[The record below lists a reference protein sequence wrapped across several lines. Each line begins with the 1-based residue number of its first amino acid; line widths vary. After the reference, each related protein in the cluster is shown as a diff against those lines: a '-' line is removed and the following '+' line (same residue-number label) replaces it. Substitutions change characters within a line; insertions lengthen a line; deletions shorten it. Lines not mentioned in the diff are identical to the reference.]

1 MIISYIGHSCFK
13 IKGKRGTIITDPYHE
28 YIGFA
33 LPGLSAD
40 IITVSHDLEDHNNI
54 KAISGTTRRKNPFI
68 VDQPGEYE
76 VAGLSVFGVATWQDA
91 SQGAERG
98 GNIVYTCLVDDL
110 RICHLGD
117 LGHELTSEQL
127 EEIGSADILL
137 CPVGG
142 VFTIN
147 PAQAVKIIRSLEPSI
162 VIPMHYKTPQHKEE
176 VFGELA
182 SLDDFIKEY
191 GAEVEP
197 VEKLEIEKSRLPE
210 ETELIVL
217 KQTVS

>member
-1 MIISYIGHSCFK
+1 MILSFLGHSCFK
-13 IKGKRGTIITDPYHE
+13 IKGKRGTIITDPYNG
-28 YIGFA
+28 YVGFN
-33 LPGLSAD
+33 LPGVSAD
-40 IITVSHDLEDHNNI
+40 IITVSHAHEDHNNI
-54 KAISGTTRRKNPFI
+54 QAVAGTARRKNPFI

-76 VAGLSVFGVATWQDA
+76 VGGLSVFGVATWHDA

-98 GNIVYTCLVDDL
+98 NNIVFTALVDDL

-117 LGHELTSEQL
+117 LGHELSSEQL

-147 PAQAVKIIRSLEPSI
+147 PVQAVKVIRSLEPSI
-162 VIPMHYKTPQHKEE
+162 VIPMHYKTAQHKQE

-182 SLDDFIKEY
+182 TLDDFVKEY

-210 ETELIVL
+210 ETELIIL
-217 KQTVS
+217 KQTIS